1 MLVNLPC
8 HPLGIGIFAA
18 KLICHVFHSLLLFG
32 SETEAECGVSYYV
45 AVVMMLLKPL
55 FPALRQFVYI
65 LQNLFGGERLGWRF
79 VFLFARIFL
88 SGFFSLRLPFP
99 VLLLLLLCS
108 FFEVLHLLPGD
119 GENFGIPVEVS
130 LGVVSQSAASHHVLA
145 LLVAADTQ
153 QFVVH
158 AHGFPDGEQVEF
170 GGSEIASFRAH
181 ISEQDAES
189 LARDGDVEDHGEG
202 DVPGSLPECRDVFGR
217 HVVIIEHQPAG
228 FLPEVSQLL
237 GASLELHAGC
247 DAGQAVLDVLCR
259 SLVHLHH
266 RPVAFG
272 IGFHR
277 CRMHDVVLQ
286 HFSVGERFAGRGLQS
301 LEKRGKDLFLLFCFR
316 VISGLVCGFNLFHFF
331 LGFMN
336 LYLLIIFQVY

>member
-32 SETEAECGVSYYV
+32 SETEAECGVSHYV

-55 FPALRQFVYI
+55 FPALSQFVYI
-65 LQNLFGGERLGWRF
+65 LQNLFGGERLGWRL
-79 VFLFARIFL
+79 VFLFARAFL

-158 AHGFPDGEQVEF
+158 AHGFSDGEQVEF
-170 GGSEIASFRAH
+170 GDSEIASFRTH

-189 LARDGDVEDHGEG
+189 LARDGDVEDHGEALFQG
-202 DVPGSLPECRDVFGR
+202 FFLKLCDVFGG
-217 HVVIIEHQPAG
+217 HIVIIQHQPVG
-228 FLPEVSQLL
+228 FLPEVGQLL
-237 GASLELHAGC
+237 GITLELHAGC
-247 DAGQAVLDVLCR
+247 DAGQPVLDVLCR
-259 SLVHLHH
+259 SLVYLHH

-272 IGFHR
+272 IGFYR
-277 CRMHDVVLQ
+277 CRMHDCVLQ
-286 HFSVGERFAGRGLQS
+286 HRSVRERVAGRGKQVS
-301 LEKRGKDLFLLFCFR
+301 EK
-316 VISGLVCGFNLFHFF
+316 
-331 LGFMN
+331 
-336 LYLLIIFQVY
+336 